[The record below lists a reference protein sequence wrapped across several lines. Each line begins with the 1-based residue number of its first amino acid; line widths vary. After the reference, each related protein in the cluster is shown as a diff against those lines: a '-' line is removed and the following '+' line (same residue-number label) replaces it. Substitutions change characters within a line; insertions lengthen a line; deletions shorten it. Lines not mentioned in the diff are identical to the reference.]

1 VVNFIVNHQLI
12 LKIFRAMMQK
22 NVYRTLGI
30 TTATLLLAVVVWSFN
45 EDLFQISKNLDVFA
59 SVYKEVNI
67 NYVDDINSAKLI
79 KSGVDA
85 MLDGLDPY
93 TEFVPESEIEDYKLK
108 YVSTQYGGIGAS
120 IFNRDKKVFVSEV
133 FSGFPAQ
140 RADIR
145 PGDQLVKINDV
156 DLSGKTNDQ
165 VSLLLKGTKG
175 ASIKLLV
182 KRDDAQPVEKNLV
195 RDEIK
200 QPNVTYY
207 GMVSGNMGY
216 IKLDKFLENSAD
228 EVTTAL
234 VALKKNNPQG
244 IILDL
249 RSNGGGILQEA
260 VKIVN
265 LFVAKD
271 VEVVSQKG
279 KIKEKNF
286 SYRTMSAPIEPNLPL
301 VVLVNSR
308 SASASEIVAGSLQ
321 DLDRAVIIG
330 QRSYGKG
337 LVQQTFTLPYNSLVK
352 ITIAKYYIPS
362 GRCVQALDYA
372 HRKDDGSVNKMAD
385 SSLHEYK
392 TKDGRSVYDGSGV
405 YPDIMIKQERF
416 ANITQ
421 ALVGKLMIFDYAT
434 RFRNTHP
441 KIADALSYQLTD
453 DDYND
458 FVKYL
463 AGKDYNYSTNSEKLL
478 TSLKTEATKEKQF
491 GEIQGEYDILKNK
504 LMASKK
510 NDLQI
515 HKDEIKQVL
524 ENEIASRYYN
534 ERGRYEVNFKYD
546 KELAQAVKTMQ
557 DKNQLAAVLKG
568 VGEYKVIGKPQLAA
582 IALKKTDKGTDDSDQ

>member
-1 VVNFIVNHQLI
+1 
-12 LKIFRAMMQK
+12 MMQK

-30 TTATLLLAVVVWSFN
+30 STATLLLAVLVWSFN

-120 IFNRDKKVFVSEV
+120 IFNRDKKVFVSDV

-140 RADIR
+140 KADIR
-145 PGDQLVKINDV
+145 PGDQLVKINDIE
-156 DLSGKTNDQ
+156 LSGKTNDQ
-165 VSLLLKGTKG
+165 VSTLLKGTKG
-175 ASIKLLV
+175 AAIKLLV
-182 KRDDAQPVEKNLV
+182 KRDEAAPIEKSLV

-228 EVTTAL
+228 EVTNAL
-234 VALKKNNPQG
+234 VSLKKNNPQG

-271 VEVVSQKG
+271 VEIVSQKG

-286 SYRTMSAPIEPNLPL
+286 TYRTVNAPIEPNLPL

-362 GRCVQALDYA
+362 GRCVQALDYT

-434 RFRNTHP
+434 RYRNAHT
-441 KIADALSYQLTD
+441 KIPDALSFQMSE

-463 AGKDYNYSTNSEKLL
+463 NGKDYTYNTNSEKLL
-478 TSLKTEATKEKQF
+478 NSLKTEATKEKQF
-491 GEIQGEYDILKNK
+491 GEIQGEYDVLKNK

-524 ENEIASRYYN
+524 ENEIASRYYY
-534 ERGRYEVNFKYD
+534 EKGRYEVNFKYD

-582 IALKKTDKGTDDSDQ
+582 VALKKTDKGTDDSDQ